1 MPDLAPNAPRA
12 SGAQASTDAAHIAA
26 IVAARQH
33 MPGALLP
40 ILHEIQDTQGF
51 IPDTAVPVIAR
62 ALNLSRA
69 EVHGVI
75 TFYHHFRQQPAGRHV
90 VQVCRAEAC
99 QAVGA
104 EALAAHAQ
112 RALGC
117 GFHETSADGQVTLEP
132 VYCLGQC
139 ACGPAVMVG
148 EQLHG
153 YVDAARFDALVRALR
168 APSTAA
174 PAETEAQA

>member
-1 MPDLAPNAPRA
+1 MPETAPIAPA
-12 SGAQASTDAAHIAA
+12 SADAARTAAIAA
-26 IVAARQH
+26 IVAARQDL
-33 MPGALLP
+33 PGALLP
-40 ILHEIQDTQGF
+40 ILHEIQDTQGY
-51 IPDTAVPVIAR
+51 IPDDAVPVIAR

-104 EALAAHAQ
+104 EALAEHAK

-139 ACGPAVMVG
+139 ACGPAMMVG

-153 YVDAARFDALVRALR
+153 YVDAKRFDALIRSLR
-168 APSTAA
+168 EAQASNET
-174 PAETEAQA
+174 TEAQA

>member
-1 MPDLAPNAPRA
+1 MTDNVISAT
-12 SGAQASTDAAHIAA
+12 AQPTDMAAIAA
-26 IVAARQH
+26 IIAARQH

-40 ILHEIQDTQGF
+40 ILHEIQDAQGY
-51 IPDTAVPVIAR
+51 IPEAAVRAVAQ

-75 TFYHHFRQQPAGRHV
+75 TYYHHFRQQPPGKHV

-104 EALAAHAQ
+104 DALAAHAEH
-112 RALGC
+112 ALGC
-117 GFHETSADGQVTLEP
+117 GFHETTADGRVTLEP

-139 ACGPAVMVG
+139 ACGPAVMIG
-148 EQLHG
+148 NALYG
-153 YVDAARFDALVRALR
+153 RVDASRFDALVGPLR
-168 APSTAA
+168 AGEEVSA
-174 PAETEAQA
+174 

>member
-1 MPDLAPNAPRA
+1 MPETAPIAPA
-12 SGAQASTDAAHIAA
+12 SADAARTAAIAA
-26 IVAARQH
+26 IVAARQDL
-33 MPGALLP
+33 PGALLP
-40 ILHEIQDTQGF
+40 ILHEIQDTQGY
-51 IPDTAVPVIAR
+51 IPDDAVPVIAR
-62 ALNLSRA
+62 ALSLSRA

-104 EALAAHAQ
+104 EALAEHAK

-153 YVDAARFDALVRALR
+153 YVDAKRFDALIRSLFEAQ
-168 APSTAA
+168 ASNET
-174 PAETEAQA
+174 TEAQA

>member
-1 MPDLAPNAPRA
+1 MPDIAPNA
-12 SGAQASTDAAHIAA
+12 QASAAAIDA
-26 IVAARQH
+26 IVAARQD

-40 ILHEIQDTQGF
+40 ILHEIQDTQGH
-51 IPDTAVPVIAR
+51 IPDAAVPVIAR

-90 VQVCRAEAC
+90 IQVCRAEAC

-104 EALAAHAQ
+104 EALADHAK

-117 GFHETSADGQVTLEP
+117 GFHETTADGAVTLEP

-148 EQLHG
+148 ERLHG
-153 YVDAARFDALVRALR
+153 YVDAKRFDALVRSLR
-168 APSTAA
+168 
-174 PAETEAQA
+174 EAQSANETAEVQA